1 MSYLAGLKCLR
12 CGREYPIGKMFRG
25 CPECVGVKCSNLTLT
40 YDYAAILKAFTRKAL
55 LQRPPT
61 MWRYQE
67 FLPPKQE
74 NIVTLGEGMT
84 PLVHC
89 QTLGKELGLSRLYVK
104 NEAINPTWSYKD
116 RLASSAVSMA
126 TEFGARVATVASS
139 GNHGAATA
147 AYAARAGL
155 DSVIFTVQEFPM
167 TMRTLMQAQGAKVIA
182 APRPR
187 DRWKLI
193 EAAVD
198 AYDWYP
204 VGNFTDP
211 PIGSNP
217 YGVDGYKTI
226 AFEICEQLGWKAP
239 DKVVMPVGHGDGL
252 YGTWKGF
259 QEFYQLGL
267 VDKRPQMVAAEVFGP
282 LKAALA
288 QGLDHVPAVPS
299 GPTLSFSVG
308 VDQSTYE
315 GMKTLLDS
323 GGIAEVASDAEVMDM
338 QLQLGASEG
347 IYGEAASV
355 LTLAVVKKLVQAGRI
370 GADESVVAVVTS
382 SGLKDPGATHQYLPR
397 IPVVQPNLE
406 ALKVGLAA
414 TYGYHVP
421 D

>member
-1 MSYLAGLKCLR
+1 MSFVTGLKCLR
-12 CGREYPIGKMFRG
+12 CGKEYPTGKMFRG
-25 CPECVGVKCSNLTLT
+25 CPECAGVKRSNLTLT
-40 YDYAAILKAFTRKAL
+40 YDYAAIRKAFSRDL
-55 LQRPPT
+55 LSKRPPT

-67 FLPPKQE
+67 FLPAKQE

-89 QTLGKELGLSRLYVK
+89 KSLGAQLGLSELYVK
-104 NEAINPTWSYKD
+104 NEAMNPTWSYKD

-126 TEFGARVATVASS
+126 TEFGARVVTVASS

-167 TMRTLMQAQGAKVIA
+167 TMRTLMQAHGAKVIA

-193 EAAVD
+193 EATVD

-204 VGNFTDP
+204 MGNFVDP

-226 AFEICEQLGWKAP
+226 AFEICEQRGWKAP
-239 DKVVMPVGHGDGL
+239 DKVVMPVGHGDGF

-259 QEFYQLGL
+259 EEFYQLGL
-267 VDKRPQMVAAEVFGP
+267 IGKRPQMIAAEVFGS

-288 QGLDHVPAVPS
+288 QGLDYVPAVPS
-299 GPTLSFSVG
+299 GPTVSFSVG
-308 VDQSTYE
+308 VDQSTYQTL
-315 GMKTLLDS
+315 KTLLDS
-323 GGIAEVASDAEVMDM
+323 GGTAEVASDGEVMDM
-338 QLQLGASEG
+338 QLSLGACEG

-355 LTLAVVKKLVQAGRI
+355 LTLAVVQKLVQTGRI

-382 SGLKDPGATHQYLPR
+382 SGLKDPGSTQQYLPK

-406 ALKVGLAA
+406 ALKAGLAA
-414 TYGYHVP
+414 AYGYHVP
-421 D
+421 

>member
-1 MSYLAGLKCLR
+1 MSYLTGFKCLR
-12 CGREYPIGKMFRG
+12 CGREYPPGKMFRG
-25 CPECVGVKCSNLTLT
+25 CPQCAGVKRSNLTLT
-40 YDYAAILKAFTRKAL
+40 YDYAAIRQAFTPKVL
-55 LQRPPT
+55 SQRPPT
-61 MWRYQE
+61 MWRYRE
-67 FLPPKQE
+67 FLPPKEE

-89 QTLGKELGLSRLYVK
+89 QTLGKELGLHRLYVK

-116 RLASSAVSMA
+116 RLASSAISMA
-126 TEFGARVATVASS
+126 AGFGVRVATVASS

-155 DSVIFTVQEFPM
+155 DSVIFTVQEFPL
-167 TMRTLMQAQGAKVIA
+167 TMRTLMLAHGARVIA

-187 DRWKLI
+187 DRWKLV
-193 EAAVD
+193 EAALD

-204 VGNFTDP
+204 MGNFTDP

-239 DKVVMPVGHGDGL
+239 DKVVMPVGHGDGF

-259 QEFYQLGL
+259 EEFYQLGL
-267 VDKRPQMVAAEVFGP
+267 VEQRPQMLAAEVFGP

-288 QGLDHVPAVPS
+288 QGLDYVPAVPS
-299 GPTLSFSVG
+299 GPTVSFSVG
-308 VDQSTYE
+308 VDQSTYA
-315 GMKTLLDS
+315 GLKVLLDS
-323 GGIAEVASDAEVMDM
+323 GGMAEIASDEQVMDM
-338 QLQLGASEG
+338 QLQLGAAEG
-347 IYGEAASV
+347 IYAETASV

-370 GADESVVAVVTS
+370 GADETVVAVVTS
-382 SGLKDPGATHQYLPR
+382 SGLKDPGATQQYLPS
-397 IPVVQPNLE
+397 IPVVEPNLE
-406 ALKVGLAA
+406 ALKAALAA
-414 TYGYHVP
+414 SYGYHVP